1 MNAAAGYHRP
11 AVSDRRTRVANL
23 VVLVLAL
30 VVVGSFLDGGW
41 RGLAAVLLLAVTVFG
56 SLQVLGEHEPSGVPI
71 EGLMTPAVGAV
82 AVFGAVPLL
91 EALGVGSPIP
101 ALVLAVGGGAPLLVE
116 VLTVEARLLATPGPA
131 APRDRL
137 LVELLS
143 LVFAFLVFGGV
154 AASVPGGLPAASGG
168 AREPLQGE
176 ALLGLAVADA
186 LAGFL
191 LGYRLTALRVP
202 VAIEAIWAGGT
213 YAAVIGGAAALL
225 WTLALPGLLGP
236 AVLTGLLYLWI
247 VYRGSTGAQR
257 REARWLW
264 EYAVLAVA
272 LIAVV
277 AWYAFAR

>member
-154 AASVPGGLPAASGG
+154 AASGG